1 MAEFSKPKYPGRFNW
16 GDFFFGRAD
25 PTMLPEDDPR
35 IRDEEERRRRST
47 VYESEIGLPSTSL
60 PSNERAVKAILEGA
74 NPKSVNLNSTPSL
87 ADVLF
92 PPLSPPIVPSNFT
105 PQFGKGGMPTSGQ
118 VNRSLL
124 MYPRTSVYGG
134 VQATGPASRAGGP
147 NVAGYGD
154 MPTPV
159 GSSQPKEEDE
169 FGFLDAMFLSNLIA
183 GTQGGPPPTPYGSA
197 FGGGNRSFVGLPFA

>member
-1 MAEFSKPKYPGRFNW
+1 MAEFNKPEYPGRFNW

-35 IRDEEERRRRST
+35 IRAQKEAAEANSLLSQGD
-47 VYESEIGLPSTSL
+47 IPSIT
-60 PSNERAVKAILEGA
+60 
-74 NPKSVNLNSTPSL
+74 
-87 ADVLF
+87 DVLF
-92 PPLSPPIVPSNFT
+92 PPLSPPIVPPNFT

-124 MYPRTSVYGG
+124 MNPRTAVYGG

-147 NVAGYGD
+147 NIAGYGD
-154 MPTPV
+154 TPTPV
-159 GSSQPKEEDE
+159 GSSQPEEEDE